1 MIYVTGDMHGDIE
14 RFASKEFKQ
23 LEPHDTLIVA
33 GDFGFVWDGSRKE
46 RRILKRLGQ
55 KKYNICFIDGPHDNY
70 ERIYGYRETIW
81 RGGRVHRI
89 SGSLFHLCRGQIFNI
104 EGCKIFTFG
113 GGESTDK
120 DIRSENSVWF
130 KEELPTPQHMM
141 TGAKNLDEVDCKVD
155 YIITHEP
162 PSVVKKA
169 MQLRAGAN
177 IYTNKLNGFLEEL
190 NRSVQFRRW
199 YFGSFHEDKII
210 TNKHTAVFQKLIP
223 INYDDLPLKP
233 SGDKKYYDEEDDRRL
248 EREEQSG
255 ESVPQN
261 ADAQPPIEET
271 EPQIKLPEVN
281 INELFV
287 DEYN

>member
-1 MIYVTGDMHGDIE
+1 
-14 RFASKEFKQ
+14 
-23 LEPHDTLIVA
+23 
-33 GDFGFVWDGSRKE
+33 
-46 RRILKRLGQ
+46 
-55 KKYNICFIDGPHDNY
+55 
-70 ERIYGYRETIW
+70 
-81 RGGRVHRI
+81 
-89 SGSLFHLCRGQIFNI
+89 
-104 EGCKIFTFG
+104 
-113 GGESTDK
+113 
-120 DIRSENSVWF
+120 
-130 KEELPTPQHMM
+130 MM

-177 IYTNKLNGFLEEL
+177 ISTNKLNGFLEEL

-287 DEYN
+287 DECN

>member
-23 LEPHDTLIVA
+23 LEEHDTLIVA

-70 ERIYGYRETIW
+70 ERIYKHRETIW

-89 SGSLFHLCRGQIFNI
+89 SGSLFHLCRGQIFTI

-113 GGESTDK
+113 GGESSDK
-120 DIRSENSVWF
+120 DIRSENQVWF
-130 KEELPTPQHMM
+130 KEELPTPLQMM
-141 TGAKNLDEVDCKVD
+141 VGARNLDAVDCNVD
-155 YIITHEP
+155 CIITHEP
-162 PSVVKKA
+162 PSIVKRS

-177 IYTNKLNGFLEEL
+177 IYTNKLNGYLEEI
-190 NRSVQFRRW
+190 NRSVQFRHW

-223 INYDDLPLKP
+223 INYDVLPLKAT
-233 SGDKKYYDEEDDRRL
+233 DQKYFDEEDDKRL

-255 ESVPQN
+255 EDIGVNSENLPQ
-261 ADAQPPIEET
+261 T
-271 EPQIKLPEVN
+271 EDTEQQTKLPEVN
-281 INELFV
+281 ISELFV